1 MIHLATPR
9 RAKPVYAVLD
19 AVDGEIEVRLVL
31 PDPLPIGLEVHSG
44 ERNALL
50 RRLMINA
57 GGRADLRLDRCV
69 FPVDALAGAAEL
81 AGALQQGL
89 ERIAAKPI
97 GQKHVERI
105 LGISAAERL
114 RWSKDG
120 RLPRSG
126 AAFIRPG
133 RALVSLSTYAPATIE
148 ALLAAPE
155 VIADW
160 RARDG
165 ADPSRAPQPCLRES
179 S

>member
-1 MIHLATPR
+1 MIPLATAQ
-9 RAKPVYAVLD
+9 RAKLVYAVLE
-19 AVDGEIEVRLVL
+19 AAEGGVEVRLVL
-31 PDPLPIGLEVHSG
+31 PDPLPIGLEVHAG
-44 ERNALL
+44 ERSALL
-50 RRLMINA
+50 RRLMNNA

-69 FPVDALAGAAEL
+69 FPVEALAAAAEL
-81 AGALQQGL
+81 AGALQRGL

-126 AAFIRPG
+126 AAFIRPS

-155 VIADW
+155 VIAGW
-160 RARDG
+160 RARDVSEQG
-165 ADPSRAPQPCLRES
+165 RAPQPCSRELR
-179 S
+179 